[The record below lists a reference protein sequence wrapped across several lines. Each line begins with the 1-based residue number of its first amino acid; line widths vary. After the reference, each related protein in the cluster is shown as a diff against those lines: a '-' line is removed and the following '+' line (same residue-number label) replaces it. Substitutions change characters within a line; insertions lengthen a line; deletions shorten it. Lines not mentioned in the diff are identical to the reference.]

1 MNQSKIVCTC
11 APEMQHALA
20 RELEG
25 LGFTPDHIDKK
36 AVTISGTFEDVYLL
50 NHCLRTANR
59 VLFHLFSFNAANPEA
74 LYTSIHRFEWENWIP
89 LSGYFRV
96 DSFTRNDYIRDS
108 RFANLKVKDAIVDRF
123 QRMFNRR
130 PDTGSAFTG
139 AVVFVHWVL
148 DKVQVYVDTS
158 GESIA
163 RHGYRQR
170 GGNAPMLE
178 NLAAALVM
186 ETGWDEKSWFI
197 NPMCGS
203 GTLAIEAAMMYAGIY
218 PGAKK
223 RYYAYM
229 GLKTYRESDWQK
241 RVKAF
246 NPRVAGKLKKYIIA
260 SDHDKRAIAAARYN
274 AAEAGVDHLIEFHH
288 CDFAKTPV
296 PEGPGIVILNP
307 EYGIRLGE
315 EHILK
320 GQYKAIG
327 DFLKQQCAGKKG
339 YVFTGNMALS
349 KSVGLRSSRRIPFMN
364 GDIEC
369 RLLEFELYKGKGS
382 SDLASS
388 ADGSKPAG

>member
-36 AVTISGTFEDVYLL
+36 AVTVSGTFDDVYLL

-59 VLFHLFSFNAANPEA
+59 VLFHLFSFNAATPEA
-74 LYTSIHRFEWENWIP
+74 LYTSIHQFEWEKWIP

-96 DSFTRNDYIRDS
+96 DSFTRNDFIRDT

-123 QRMFNRR
+123 QRIYNRR

-163 RHGYRQR
+163 RHGYRQK
-170 GGNAPMLE
+170 GGSAPMLE

-186 ETGWDEKSWFI
+186 DTGWDQNSWFI

-203 GTLAIEAAMMYAGIY
+203 GTLAIEAAMMYADIY
-218 PGAKK
+218 PGKKK
-223 RYYAYM
+223 RHYAYM
-229 GLKTYRESDWQK
+229 GLRPYRESECEK
-241 RVKAF
+241 RLKALHLH
-246 NPRVAGKLKKYIIA
+246 AGSKLKKLIIA
-260 SDHDKRAIAAARYN
+260 SDHDKRAIEAARFN
-274 AAEAGVDHLIEFHH
+274 ATNAGVDHLIEFHH
-288 CDFAKTPV
+288 CDFAKTPI
-296 PEGPGIVILNP
+296 PEGAGIVILNP

-315 EHILK
+315 EHMLK
-320 GQYKAIG
+320 DQYKAIG
-327 DFLKQQCAGKKG
+327 DFLKQHCAGKKG
-339 YVFTGNMALS
+339 FVFTGNMALS

-369 RLLEFELYKGKGS
+369 RLMEYELYKGSGS
-382 SDLASS
+382 SDQAL
-388 ADGSKPAG
+388 DTNGSMPA